1 METIRGM
8 PNPEMIVLA
17 RLSRGVSQAELATA
31 LNVSQ
36 GLISKVEHGNQ
47 SASEPLLADIARH
60 LRYPIS
66 FFFRHERVQGTDSI
80 CFHHRKRASM
90 PAKLLSTIEAQMY
103 IAQLNVKSLLEDLEI
118 EATNRF
124 VTLDPGEYDDDPKV
138 VAQELRRIWRLSN
151 GPISNLVH
159 VIEAAGG
166 VVVYRDFG
174 TKTLDGMSCWARG
187 CPPLFFIN
195 SLIPMDRARFT
206 IAHELGHLVMHATPP
221 EYHPETQANAFALEL
236 LAPIAEIGYDLRDLR
251 MAKLPTLKAHWR
263 LSMNALVMAAGT
275 TGALPDKRVKSLF
288 VQMSRTGY
296 RTNEPYPLSREDP
309 TLLDKA
315 LDVHT
320 RQHGYSYDELAAMA
334 GLLPDEFVDLYTSSS
349 DDQPRLRVLS

>member
-1 METIRGM
+1 M
-8 PNPEMIVLA
+8 
-17 RLSRGVSQAELATA
+17 SQAELATA
-31 LNVSQ
+31 MNMTQ

-47 SASEPLLADIARH
+47 GASETLIADIARH

-66 FFFRHERVQGTDSI
+66 FFFRHERVQGSDSI

-90 PAKLLSTIEAQMY
+90 PAKLLATIEAQMHVT
-103 IAQLNVKSLLEDLEI
+103 QLNVKSLLEDLEI
-118 EATNRF
+118 ETSNRF
-124 VTLDPGEYDDDPKV
+124 VTLDPGVYDDDPRI
-138 VAQELRRIWRLSN
+138 VAQELRRIWHLPN
-151 GPISNLVH
+151 GPIPNLVR

-174 TKTLDGMSCWARG
+174 TKKLDGMSCWARG

-221 EYHPETQANAFALEL
+221 EFHPEVQANAFALEL

-263 LSMNALVMAAGT
+263 LSMNALVVAART

-296 RTNEPYPLSREDP
+296 RTQEPYPLSRENP
-309 TLLDKA
+309 NLLDKA
-315 LDVHT
+315 LEVHT
-320 RQHGYSYDELAAMA
+320 HQHGYSYDELADMA
-334 GLLPDEFVDLYTSSS
+334 GLVADEFMDLYASSA
-349 DDQPRLRVLS
+349 DDEPRLRVLS